1 MTNRSGQKLTQ
12 SQRVALAQQVKVARV
27 ERGLTQ
33 AELAEAA
40 GVSRQ
45 TVSNMETGQRAP
57 QEGALRKLMD
67 VLGIELSEDV
77 LSEDTRLWVG
87 LIGGILEAL
96 PESRRARAGKAA
108 LDAATA
114 ELLSNVSG
122 SEQSGLTQSRH
133 ALAALDLPDW
143 GLEQEKDQEL
153 P

>member
-57 QEGALRKLMD
+57 QESALRKLMD

-87 LIGGILEAL
+87 LIGGMLEAL
-96 PESRRARAGKAA
+96 PEQRRARAGKAA

-122 SEQSGLTQSRH
+122 SEHSGLTQSGH

-143 GLEQEKDQEL
+143 QAEQEKDQEL